1 MKRKNTLTRKK
12 RRPKTATT
20 RKRFRSSTYI
30 LAFLSCVFL
39 LTINAAS
46 EDHKNPTPVKTALI
60 FGTVWG
66 PDDRPLP
73 GVTLKIRKAG
83 EKKVRWQVR
92 SNHRGEF
99 DQEVPAGKQDYVI
112 WAETKGVKLPNR
124 RHLQPSPEVTV
135 HIESNERADTGLHLQ

>member
-1 MKRKNTLTRKK
+1 L
-12 RRPKTATT
+12 
-20 RKRFRSSTYI
+20 STC
-30 LAFLSCVFL
+30 LLVPLSCFFL
-39 LTINAAS
+39 LTTNAAS
-46 EDHKNPTPVKTALI
+46 EDRNSPKPVKTALI

-73 GVTLKIRKAG
+73 GIVVKIRRAG
-83 EKKVRWQVR
+83 EKKARWQVR

-99 DQEVPAGKQDYVI
+99 DQEVPSGKQDYLI
-112 WAETKGVKLPNR
+112 WAEVKGVKLPGG